1 MLQRVQ
7 TIFMT
12 LAAISMILVLF
23 FPIWEKSD
31 LKPGSDQGEYAIMN
45 SFELRLELR
54 TTDNEVVKVLSTYS
68 TFPISIGAILSAL
81 IMLFSITRFKNRMLQ
96 IKLNALF
103 SLIISA
109 TLVGIFFYVRRFDPQ
124 FTGSPLIGLILV
136 VVAMFNNMISN
147 RFIRKDEKLVKSM
160 DRLR

>member
-1 MLQRVQ
+1 
-7 TIFMT
+7 
-12 LAAISMILVLF
+12 
-23 FPIWEKSD
+23 
-31 LKPGSDQGEYAIMN
+31 MN